1 MLGNSVDN
9 TFTGMNIKNRREH
22 FISLFSLKVI
32 HKPNKSETLLR
43 LKGYT
48 HKRPLG
54 YIKNIETGLS
64 HNFL

>member
-32 HKPNKSETLLR
+32 HKSNKSETLLG
-43 LKGYT
+43 LKDT
-48 HKRPLG
+48 HTNAL
-54 YIKNIETGLS
+54 
-64 HNFL
+64 